1 MVENRV
7 NPRRLKIL
15 SDWAVAQRALPGQGV
30 SGDLHLVEAFPHGV
44 LLAVVDGVGH
54 GPEATVAAK
63 IAVDTLRSHPAESVH
78 ALVHRCH
85 GALRNTRGVVLSLA
99 SWNTLD
105 ETMTWLGVGNV
116 EGLLLRADPTSVPAS
131 ETLMLRGGLVGAQ
144 LPSLSASVIPIFRG
158 DLLIL
163 ASDGIRNDFE
173 HDIVLKASPKRI
185 ADHILEHYF
194 KGTDDA
200 LVLVVRYLG
209 VSSE

>member
-1 MVENRV
+1 M
-7 NPRRLKIL
+7 NPRHLRVL

-30 SGDLHLVEAFPHGV
+30 SGDMHLVEAFPHGV

-54 GPEATVAAK
+54 GPEATLAATT
-63 IAVDTLRSHPAESVH
+63 AVDTLRGRPTESVH

-85 GALRNTRGVVLSLA
+85 GALRHTRGVVMTLA
-99 SWNTLD
+99 SWNALD

-116 EGLLLRADPTSVPAS
+116 EGLLIRADATSAPAS

-144 LPSLSASVIPIFRG
+144 LPSLSASVVPIFRG

-194 KGTDDA
+194 KCTDDA
-200 LVLVVRYLG
+200 MVLVVRYLG
-209 VSSE
+209 VSGE